1 MCGVLSGAIATWNL
15 ELDAAYAFRT
25 LLAPGSSLQL
35 THISDPMANLQV
47 ALDAFNEAST
57 TAAGRARLALVA
69 APIDLPG
76 WFDPRQPEPAP
87 SHFAAQQAAQA
98 QWEARGDLTLAFSDR
113 ADPEL

>member
-1 MCGVLSGAIATWNL
+1 MVTAGLVQLHPDRFAAAMPMCGVLSGAIATWNL

-69 APIDLPG
+69 AVIDLPG
-76 WFDPRQPEPAP
+76 WVDPERAGAAP
-87 SHFAAQQAAQA
+87 SGF
-98 QWEARGDLTLAFSDR
+98 R
-113 ADPEL
+113 A

>member
-57 TAAGRARLALVA
+57 TAAGGARLAPVA
-69 APIDLPG
+69 ALIELPRWVG
-76 WFDPRQPEPAP
+76 PRHPEPAP
-87 SHFAAQQAAQA
+87 SRLAPPAGARA
-98 QWEARGDLTLAFSDR
+98 QWETPVPITFSTR
-113 ADPEL
+113 